1 MIVKIL
7 GWFGGG
13 ITSLIGLYASALQ
26 INDHQMSRRVLKAK
40 FESLPIRIRKGISYS
55 QLLSSVKITQEVLDE
70 LRFYP
75 DLIIGIHYNG
85 LSFATLIAK
94 QLYCPI
100 HHASIHY
107 GTETGRHIPDTALLS
122 IELDE
127 LQGKRVLLV
136 DNGMQTG
143 TTLEFIRSILES
155 NNAMVK
161 TLIFY
166 QKGTDLNVP
175 RKPDIVLFHSKKPL
189 ECFVR

>member
-1 MIVKIL
+1 MLVEIL
-7 GWFGGG
+7 VWVSGG

-40 FESLPIRIRKGISYS
+40 FESLPIQIRKGVSYR
-55 QLLSSVKITQEVLDE
+55 QLLSSVKITHEVLDE
-70 LRFYP
+70 LRFSP
-75 DLIIGIHYNG
+75 DVIMGIHYNG
-85 LSFATLIAK
+85 LSFAALIAK

-107 GTETGRHIPDTALLS
+107 GTETGRHIPDTVLLS
-122 IELDE
+122 IELEE
-127 LQGKRVLLV
+127 LKGKRVLLV
-136 DNGMQTG
+136 DNSIHTG
-143 TTLEFIRSILES
+143 ATLEFIRSMLES
-155 NNAMVK
+155 SGAMVK
-161 TLIFY
+161 TLVFY